1 MKNKLLFLLLG
12 IAVILCVLFTKRTVI
27 LSLHSGCHYTYGFPL
42 TGFVVQEG
50 EVAYIY
56 IANIVFNILLFLPV
70 IAPAVLCF
78 IWKQY
83 RRINNAMII
92 IFSAVT
98 VFSLFLPWQFR
109 QYSFGGMIILYGL
122 WILWMIFLIC
132 KFPLPYPFTIQDS

>member
-1 MKNKLLFLLLG
+1 MKNKLLFLLFS
-12 IAVILCVLFTKRTVI
+12 IAAILCILFTKRTVAFG
-27 LSLHSGCHYTYGFPL
+27 LHSGVHYNYGFPL
-42 TGFVVQEG
+42 TSFVVQEG
-50 EVAYIY
+50 DVAYIY
-56 IANIVFNILLFLPV
+56 IGNIVFNILLFIPV
-70 IAPAVLCF
+70 IAPSVLCF

-98 VFSLFLPWQFR
+98 AVSLFLPWQLR

-132 KFPLPYPFTIQDS
+132 NILIKKKHDVKS

>member
-12 IAVILCVLFTKRTVI
+12 IAVILCILFTKGGVI
-27 LSLHSGCHYTYGFPL
+27 FGLHSGVHYNYGFPL
-42 TGFVVQEG
+42 TSFVVQEG

-56 IANIVFNILLFLPV
+56 IANIVFNILLFF
-70 IAPAVLCF
+70 PAVTATVLSF
-78 IWKQY
+78 IQKQY
-83 RRINNAMII
+83 RKFNDAMII

-109 QYSFGGMIILYGL
+109 QYSFLVMLILYSL

-132 KFPLPYPFTIQDS
+132 NILIKKKHDVKS

>member
-1 MKNKLLFLLLG
+1 MKNKLLFLLFS
-12 IAVILCVLFTKRTVI
+12 IAAILCVLFTKRTVI
-27 LSLHSGCHYTYGFPL
+27 FWLHSGCHYTYGFPL
-42 TGFVVQEG
+42 TSFVVQEG

-56 IANIVFNILLFLPV
+56 IANIVFNILLFIPV
-70 IAPAVLCF
+70 IAPSVLCF

-98 VFSLFLPWQFR
+98 AVSLFLPWQLR
-109 QYSFGGMIILYGL
+109 QYSFWGMTILYVL

-132 KFPLPYPFTIQDS
+132 NILIKKKHDVKS

>member
-27 LSLHSGCHYTYGFPL
+27 LSLHSGCYYTYGFPL
-42 TGFVVQEG
+42 TSFVVQEG

-56 IANIVFNILLFLPV
+56 IANIVFNILLFF
-70 IAPAVLCF
+70 PAVTATVLSF
-78 IWKQY
+78 IQKQY
-83 RRINNAMII
+83 RKFNDAMII

-98 VFSLFLPWQFR
+98 VFLLFLPWQFR
-109 QYSFGGMIILYGL
+109 QYSFLVMLILYSL

-132 KFPLPYPFTIQDS
+132 NILIKKKHDVKS

>member
-12 IAVILCVLFTKRTVI
+12 IAVISCILFTKGGVTFG
-27 LSLHSGCHYTYGFPL
+27 LHSGAHYNYGFPL
-42 TGFVVQEG
+42 TSFVVQEG
-50 EVAYIY
+50 YLAYIY
-56 IANIVFNILLFLPV
+56 IANIVFNILLFIPV
-70 IAPAVLCF
+70 IAPSVLCF

-98 VFSLFLPWQFR
+98 AVSLFLPWQFR
-109 QYSFGGMIILYGL
+109 QYSFLVMLILYSL

-132 KFPLPYPFTIQDS
+132 NILIKKKHDVKS

>member
-1 MKNKLLFLLLG
+1 MKNKLLILLLG

-27 LSLHSGCHYTYGFPL
+27 LSLHSGCYYTYGFPL

-56 IANIVFNILLFLPV
+56 IANIVFNILLFIPV
-70 IAPAVLCF
+70 LAPTALCF
-78 IWKQY
+78 ILKRY
-83 RRINNAMII
+83 RKINDAIII

-109 QYSFGGMIILYGL
+109 QYSFLVMLILYSL
-122 WILWMIFLIC
+122 WILWFIFLIC
-132 KFPLPYPFTIQDS
+132 NFAIKKKHGVKS

>member
-12 IAVILCVLFTKRTVI
+12 IAVILCVPFTKRTVI

-50 EVAYIY
+50 DVAYIY
-56 IANIVFNILLFLPV
+56 IANIVSNILLFF
-70 IAPAVLCF
+70 PAATATVLCF
-78 IWKQY
+78 IQKQY
-83 RRINNAMII
+83 CKFNDAMII

-109 QYSFGGMIILYGL
+109 QYSFLVMLILYGL

-132 KFPLPYPFTIQDS
+132 NILIKKKHDVKS

>member
-56 IANIVFNILLFLPV
+56 IANIVFNILLFF
-70 IAPAVLCF
+70 PAVTATVLSF
-78 IWKQY
+78 IQKQY
-83 RRINNAMII
+83 RKFNDAMII

-98 VFSLFLPWQFR
+98 VFSLFLPWQIR
-109 QYSFGGMIILYGL
+109 QYSFLVMLILYSL
-122 WILWMIFLIC
+122 WILWLVFLVCNILIKKKLC
-132 KFPLPYPFTIQDS
+132 VKS

>member
-56 IANIVFNILLFLPV
+56 IANIVFNILLFF
-70 IAPAVLCF
+70 PAVTATVLSF
-78 IWKQY
+78 IQKQY
-83 RRINNAMII
+83 RKFNDAMII

-109 QYSFGGMIILYGL
+109 QYSFLVMLILYSL

-132 KFPLPYPFTIQDS
+132 NILIKKKHDVKS

>member
-56 IANIVFNILLFLPV
+56 IANIVFNILLFF
-70 IAPAVLCF
+70 PAVTATVLSF
-78 IWKQY
+78 IQKQY
-83 RRINNAMII
+83 RKFNNAMII

-109 QYSFGGMIILYGL
+109 QYSFLEMLILYSL

-132 KFPLPYPFTIQDS
+132 NILIKKKHDVKS

>member
-56 IANIVFNILLFLPV
+56 IANIVFNILLFF
-70 IAPAVLCF
+70 PAVTATVLSF
-78 IWKQY
+78 IQKQY
-83 RRINNAMII
+83 RKFNNAMII

-98 VFSLFLPWQFR
+98 VFSLFLPWQLR
-109 QYSFGGMIILYGL
+109 QYSFWGMTILYGL
-122 WILWMIFLIC
+122 WFLWLIFLIC
-132 KFPLPYPFTIQDS
+132 NILIKKKHDVKS